1 MGDDNIVSLEPKF
14 QARAE
19 AAAGRRVG
27 VDLSA
32 ERFRMIARAV
42 RQMRERG
49 SSTNE
54 IAYALRLIADELES
68 GGKPA

>member
-1 MGDDNIVSLEPKF
+1 MGDDNIVSLEPKL

-32 ERFRMIARAV
+32 ERFRMIARRPPNA
-42 RQMRERG
+42 RTRLQHKRNRLRFAAYRG
-49 SSTNE
+49 
-54 IAYALRLIADELES
+54 
-68 GGKPA
+68 